1 MRSLLFDRLSRRR
14 DLVTLGAQAL
24 VVGDGDRVLLIRH
37 GYRPGWHFPGGGVEV
52 GETIETALER
62 ELYEEAGVRLK
73 GPAEFQRLYAN
84 FQSFPGDH
92 IALFV
97 VKAWEQPSIPAAN
110 AEIAE
115 QGFFHWQ
122 SVPEAT
128 HAGTRRR
135 LDEVFGGA
143 TQTAFW

>member
-1 MRSLLFDRLSRRR
+1 MPMGSLLFDRLSRRR
-14 DLVTLGAQAL
+14 DLVTVGAQAL
-24 VVGDGDRVLLIRH
+24 VIGAGDHVLLIRH
-37 GYRPGWHFPGGGVEV
+37 GHRPGWHFPGGGVEV

-62 ELYEEAGVRLK
+62 ELFEEAGVRLK
-73 GPAEFQRLYAN
+73 GPAEFRGLYAN

-97 VKAWEQPSIPAAN
+97 VRNWEQPSIPRAN
-110 AEIAE
+110 VEIAE

-143 TQTAFW
+143 TQT